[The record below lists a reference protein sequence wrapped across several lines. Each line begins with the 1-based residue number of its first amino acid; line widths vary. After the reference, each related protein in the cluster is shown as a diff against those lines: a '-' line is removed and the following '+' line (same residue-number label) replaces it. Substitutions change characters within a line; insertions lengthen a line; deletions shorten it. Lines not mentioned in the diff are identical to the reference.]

1 MVPLRYR
8 TQTKFVVLPPARF
21 RRLGGQSFYCTWAQ
35 LVLFGGGIV
44 TNMDAPSL
52 GQTVV
57 DAGAQLDF
65 RLVLFS
71 ALESTLSAGWAAA
84 AVKDARFKREFM
96 VSLKILR

>member
-1 MVPLRYR
+1 M
-8 TQTKFVVLPPARF
+8 Q
-21 RRLGGQSFYCTWAQ
+21 C
-35 LVLFGGGIV
+35 VLFGGGIV

-52 GQTVV
+52 SQTVV

-71 ALESTLSAGWAAA
+71 ALESTLSVGWAAA
-84 AVKDARFKREFM
+84 AEKDERFTREFM